1 MEEDMFCYIHEGGQ
15 LVKCAGGS
23 VEYQGGR
30 TESMVVSRHMSHSDF
45 ISKLC
50 DELHFDRNSI
60 KLEFTVKFDPS
71 CLLLLHDDAAI
82 LKMFR
87 FNERFCR
94 VYVSS
99 SSEVVE
105 ACISSTSAP
114 TPIVGSN
121 SAHVLSSGGDMPID
135 ICNDSLTIESCG
147 FSQRCAESNI
157 LKRDSRR
164 FENSIMGSGHTF
176 PNAAKFR
183 DAVYLMSI
191 AGRFRYCF
199 KRNSTKH
206 MTVVCTVNECPWK
219 VTARAIG
226 ESNIIQVHTFQNRH
240 NHSLEDVAACQPLV
254 RSNRASLLIDDVIR
268 STPDYQPRQ
277 ICKDFQRQHGM
288 QLTYLQA
295 WNIKEKANERIYGE
309 PKNYYKLLPWMC
321 EKMVATNPGSIVELR
336 HSSDG
341 HFEQLFVAH
350 SISIQGFAM
359 GCRPIIAID
368 SAHMSGPYRGALF
381 SATAYDANDSMFP
394 LAFGVMSLENY
405 DDWSWFLQNLKKVVG
420 DKEVVII
427 SDRRPALLRSV
438 PEVFGLENHA
448 YCYRHLKE
456 NFSSFLSKHNTK
468 GNKGKEN
475 ALQLLDSIAYAR
487 LEHDYNVSMFE
498 LRKYNDTLATWVEEN
513 APEHWAMS
521 KFPKQRWDKMTTNL
535 AESFNAWLRNERH
548 HSIYNFLME
557 HMAKLGSMLVK
568 HKEESN
574 NWKGCIGP
582 KIEDK
587 VQQKIA
593 KGEVYPVTPL
603 MNGTFGVSIGS
614 TFLNV
619 DIMKRT
625 CTCRGWE
632 MLGIPCE
639 HAAAVILSIGQNVV
653 DFVQDWYKFPMQE
666 LIYSG
671 SFSGIETHDMPIVD
685 NDGLVRSI
693 IGEVFFSLNPPHTKC
708 PPGRPR
714 KKRLE
719 SQFQDKRTVYC
730 SRCHTS
736 GHNRKTCKNPLS

>member
-15 LVKCAGGS
+15 LVKCVGGS
-23 VEYQGGR
+23 VQYQGGR
-30 TESMVVSRHMSHSDF
+30 SESMVVSRHMSHSDF
-45 ISKLC
+45 VSKLC
-50 DELHFDRNSI
+50 DALHFDQNSI
-60 KLEFTVKFDPS
+60 KLEFTVKFEPS
-71 CLLLLHDDAAI
+71 CLLPLHDDAAL

-87 FNERFCR
+87 FNEMFCH

-105 ACISSTSAP
+105 GCIAPTSAP
-114 TPIVGSN
+114 SPIVGSN
-121 SAHVLSSGGDMPID
+121 SAHLLPSGGDLPIN
-135 ICNDSLTIESCG
+135 ICNDSLTIESYG
-147 FSQRCAESNI
+147 FSHRCAEANI
-157 LKRDSRR
+157 VERDSRR

-176 PNAAKFR
+176 SNAAKFR

-191 AGRFRYCF
+191 AGRFRYHF
-199 KRNSTKH
+199 TRNSTKH
-206 MTVVCTVNECPWK
+206 MTVVCTVTQCPWK
-219 VTARAIG
+219 VTARPIG
-226 ESNIIQVHTFQNRH
+226 DSNIVQVHTFHNHH
-240 NHSLEDVAACQPLV
+240 NHSLEDVVACQPLV

-268 STPDYQPRQ
+268 STPNYQPRQ

-309 PKNYYKLLPWMC
+309 PKYYYKLLPWMC
-321 EKMVATNPGSIVELR
+321 EKMVATNPGSIVELG

-350 SISIQGFAM
+350 SVSIQGFAM

-381 SATAYDANDSMFP
+381 SATAYDANDAMFP
-394 LAFGVMSLENY
+394 LAFGVMSSENY
-405 DDWSWFLQNLKKVVG
+405 DDWSWFLQNLKKLVG

-427 SDRRPALLRSV
+427 SDRHPALLRSV

-456 NFSSFLSKHNTK
+456 NFSSFLSKHNTR

-475 ALQLLDSIAYAR
+475 ALQFLDSIAYAR
-487 LEHDYNVSMFE
+487 LEQDYNVSMFE
-498 LRKYNDTLATWVEEN
+498 LRKYNDALAKWVEEN
-513 APEHWAMS
+513 EPEHWAMS

-548 HSIYNFLME
+548 HSICTFLME
-557 HMAKLGSMLVK
+557 HMVKLGSMLVK

-582 KIEDK
+582 KIEEK

-593 KGEVYPVTPL
+593 KGEVYPVTPF
-603 MNGTFGVSIGS
+603 MNGIFGVSIG
-614 TFLNV
+614 TTLLNV
-619 DIMKRT
+619 DITKRT

-639 HAAAVILSIGQNVV
+639 HAAAVKN
-653 DFVQDWYKFPMQE
+653 
-666 LIYSG
+666 
-671 SFSGIETHDMPIVD
+671 H
-685 NDGLVRSI
+685 I
-693 IGEVFFSLNPPHTKC
+693 IIP
-708 PPGRPR
+708 
-714 KKRLE
+714 
-719 SQFQDKRTVYC
+719 
-730 SRCHTS
+730 
-736 GHNRKTCKNPLS
+736 

>member
-1 MEEDMFCYIHEGGQ
+1 
-15 LVKCAGGS
+15 
-23 VEYQGGR
+23 
-30 TESMVVSRHMSHSDF
+30 
-45 ISKLC
+45 
-50 DELHFDRNSI
+50 
-60 KLEFTVKFDPS
+60 
-71 CLLLLHDDAAI
+71 
-82 LKMFR
+82 
-87 FNERFCR
+87 
-94 VYVSS
+94 
-99 SSEVVE
+99 
-105 ACISSTSAP
+105 
-114 TPIVGSN
+114 
-121 SAHVLSSGGDMPID
+121 
-135 ICNDSLTIESCG
+135 
-147 FSQRCAESNI
+147 
-157 LKRDSRR
+157 
-164 FENSIMGSGHTF
+164 MGSGHTF
-176 PNAAKFR
+176 SNAAKFR

-191 AGRFRYCF
+191 AGRFRYRF
-199 KRNSTKH
+199 KRNTMKH
-206 MTVVCTVNECPWK
+206 MTVVCTVTQCPWK

-226 ESNIIQVHTFQNRH
+226 DSNIIQVHTFHNHH

-268 STPDYQPRQ
+268 STPNYQPCQ

-309 PKNYYKLLPWMC
+309 PKYYYKLLPWMC
-321 EKMVATNPGSIVELR
+321 EKMVATNPGSIVELG

-350 SISIQGFAM
+350 SVSIQWFAM

-381 SATAYDANDSMFP
+381 SATAYDANDAMFP
-394 LAFGVMSLENY
+394 LAFGVMSSKNY
-405 DDWSWFLQNLKKVVG
+405 DDWSWFLQNLKKLVG

-427 SDRRPALLRSV
+427 SDRHPALLRSV
-438 PEVFGLENHA
+438 PKVFGLENHA
-448 YCYRHLKE
+448 YCYCHLKE
-456 NFSSFLSKHNTK
+456 NFSSFLSKHNTR

-475 ALQLLDSIAYAR
+475 ALQFLDSIAYAR

-498 LRKYNDTLATWVEEN
+498 LRQYNDALAKWVEEN
-513 APEHWAMS
+513 EPEHWAMS

-548 HSIYNFLME
+548 HSICTFLME

-582 KIEDK
+582 KIEEK

-593 KGEVYPVTPL
+593 KGEVYPVTPF
-603 MNGTFGVSIGS
+603 MNGIFGVSIGT

-619 DIMKRT
+619 DIIKRT

-671 SFSGIETHDMPIVD
+671 SFSGIETHDMPMVA

-693 IGEVFFSLNPPHTKC
+693 TGEVFFSLNPPHTKR

-714 KKRLE
+714 KKRIE
-719 SQFQDKRTVYC
+719 SQLQDKRTVSC
-730 SRCHTS
+730 SRSSIGSDISPSSKGGVRSMYYDRVSLSHVTS
-736 GHNRKTCKNPLS
+736 NPSLGEDKPSFFSIRAYISFIKPEQTMWYQACKTCNKKVTDAIESGYWCEGCEKNDDECS